1 MKNSSKCKH
10 NTGIYIRKEEG
21 LYSVYSKQGQ
31 FMPWAL
37 DTKKGR
43 PFSWTRVQYVALLHS
58 IFPRLP
64 CNAWKNRSS

>member
-1 MKNSSKCKH
+1 
-10 NTGIYIRKEEG
+10 
-21 LYSVYSKQGQ
+21 
-31 FMPWAL
+31 MPWAL

-64 CNAWKNRSS
+64 CNASKNRSSENNLEKVVQRS